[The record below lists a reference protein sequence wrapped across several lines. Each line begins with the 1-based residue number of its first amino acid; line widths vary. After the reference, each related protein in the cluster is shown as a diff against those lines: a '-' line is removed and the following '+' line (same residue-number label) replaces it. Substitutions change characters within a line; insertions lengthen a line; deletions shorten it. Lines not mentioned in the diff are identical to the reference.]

1 MQFFHLKTRQ
11 TRRSKQPHKHDYIE
25 SPSPSPIHTDKP
37 TPLPNFSYTDTEIKL
52 ENGEYW
58 LSTKL
63 TNIEPGSSVVVAAY
77 DNKGVLISIQIVK
90 STDSNINTQSTSN
103 TNIDFFK
110 VFVFEEMDD
119 IVPVTDSELVE
130 I

>member
-1 MQFFHLKTRQ
+1 MIILNPQAHHQ
-11 TRRSKQPHKHDYIE
+11 YI
-25 SPSPSPIHTDKP
+25 P
-37 TPLPNFSYTDTEIKL
+37 TVSYTDTEIKL

-90 STDSNINTQSTSN
+90 STDSNINTQFTSN
-103 TNIDFFK
+103 TNIDFFN

>member
-1 MQFFHLKTRQ
+1 MIILNPQAHHQYIPKT
-11 TRRSKQPHKHDYIE
+11 
-25 SPSPSPIHTDKP
+25 KP
-37 TPLPNFSYTDTEIKL
+37 TPLPNVSYTDTEIKL

-90 STDSNINTQSTSN
+90 STDL
-103 TNIDFFK
+103 K
-110 VFVFEEMDD
+110 Y
-119 IVPVTDSELVE
+119 
-130 I
+130 

>member
-1 MQFFHLKTRQ
+1 MLQ
-11 TRRSKQPHKHDYIE
+11 
-25 SPSPSPIHTDKP
+25 
-37 TPLPNFSYTDTEIKL
+37 
-52 ENGEYW
+52 W
-58 LSTKL
+58 
-63 TNIEPGSSVVVAAY
+63 
-77 DNKGVLISIQIVK
+77 DNK
-90 STDSNINTQSTSN
+90 SNINTQFTSN